1 MVLKID
7 TQNNSEHLSTL
18 SYRALAL
25 QVTCN
30 AVNQLTTRE
39 QVQKSMMETIGRLSK
54 QIRAS
59 INFIGKDTRLVVL
72 PEYFLTGFPMGDSI
86 EEWRDKA
93 CIEMYGPEYIA
104 LGKVAKDNNIYLSGN
119 AYELDPHF
127 PNIYFQTSFLI
138 NPSGEIILRYRRLNS
153 MFAPTPHDVW
163 ERYLEVYGIEGV
175 FPVAETEIGNIA
187 LVASEE
193 ILYPEIARAF
203 SVRGAEILLHSSSE
217 VASPKLTHKHIAR
230 LARSIENMCYV
241 VSSNSAGISNNDI
254 PIASTDAGSAI
265 IDYNG
270 QILVE
275 AGSGESMVANA
286 EIDIAALRRHRRRPG
301 MGNYLSRQRFELY
314 TSIYSENVFYPA
326 NSLIEGKADRS
337 HFLQTQLNVINKLV
351 EKGVVR

>member
-1 MVLKID
+1 MEV
-7 TQNNSEHLSTL
+7 QAEQQSRENVASL

-30 AVNQLTTRE
+30 AVNQLTSRDE
-39 QVQKSMMETIGRLSK
+39 VRKSMMETINRLSK

-72 PEYFLTGFPMGDSI
+72 PEYFLTGFPMGDTI
-86 EEWRDKA
+86 EDWRGKA
-93 CIEMYGPEYIA
+93 CIEMDGAEYDA
-104 LGKVAKDNNIYLSGN
+104 LGNVAQENNIFLSGN
-119 AYELDPHF
+119 TYELDPHF
-127 PNIYFQTSFLI
+127 PEIYFQTSFLI
-138 NPSGEIILRYRRLNS
+138 NPAGEVILRYRRLNS

-163 ERYLEVYGIEGV
+163 DKYLEIYGIEGV
-175 FPVAETEIGNIA
+175 FPVAETEIGNIS

-203 SVRGAEILLHSSSE
+203 AVRGAEILLHSSSE

-241 VSSNSAGISNNDI
+241 ISSNSAGIVNTDI

-286 EIDIAALRRHRRRPG
+286 EIDVTALRRHRRRPG

-314 TSIYSENVFYPA
+314 TPTYCENIFYPA
-326 NSLIEGKADRS
+326 NSLKEKKATRN
-337 HFLQTQLNVINKLV
+337 HFIQTQLDVITKLV
-351 EKGVVR
+351 EQGVIR